1 MNWIRIAIVAVALAA
16 AGAGVLMVRAAWMAE
31 GGAKVQQRW
40 DAQVS
45 ADRAAVAEN
54 ALELQR
60 VARRDETRKQEQNER
75 IARELQDRNAR
86 LSVRAGTLD
95 ARNRELLGAIAGLDA
110 DVGAVPRTAA
120 DAGAPAGPDG
130 PAITAREVLGRCV
143 VRYGAVA
150 QDVARLASRVI
161 GLQQY
166 ATLCQARALDNNNER
181 EP

>member
-1 MNWIRIAIVAVALAA
+1 MNWLRIAIAAAVLAV
-16 AGAGVLMVRAAWMAE
+16 AGAGVLVVRAHWMVE

-45 ADRAAVAEN
+45 ADRTAAAEN

-60 VARRDETRKQEQNER
+60 LARRDETRKQEQTER
-75 IARELQDRNAR
+75 IARELQDRNAH
-86 LSVRAGTLD
+86 LLQRAGTLD
-95 ARNRELLGAIAGLDA
+95 ARNRELLSAIAALDA
-110 DVGAVPRTAA
+110 DVGAVPGTTA

-150 QDVARLASRVI
+150 QDAARAASQLI

-166 ATLCQARALDNNNER
+166 VATVCHPVGASE
-181 EP
+181 

>member
-1 MNWIRIAIVAVALAA
+1 MNWLRLAVAAVVLAA
-16 AGAGVLMVRAAWMAE
+16 ATAGVLMVRANWIAE
-31 GGAKVQQRW
+31 GGATVQQRW

-45 ADRAAVAEN
+45 ADRAAAAEN

-60 VARRDETRKQEQNER
+60 IARRDESRKQEQNER

-86 LSVRAGTLD
+86 LSVRAGALD
-95 ARNRELLGAIAGLDA
+95 ARNRELLGAIAALDA
-110 DVGAVPRTAA
+110 DVAAVPGTAA

-150 QDVARLASRVI
+150 QDAARSASQLI

-166 ATLCQARALDNNNER
+166 VATVCHPARTSE
-181 EP
+181 